1 MPLVNNYDG
10 FIFDYGKV
18 LVSSQT
24 EAEIAKLAEIAGVP
38 KDDFEE
44 HYWTD
49 RLDYD
54 KGLMTGVEYWQTL
67 GSQAGKPL
75 KLDQVAQLIELD
87 STSWMHFDE
96 PMWAFVDEL
105 RASGK
110 RVAVLSNMPSDLGE
124 AIKARTQRFDL
135 FDHVTLSYAVR
146 SVKPEAAIYEE
157 CLAGIGTPRKRTI
170 FFDDKRVNVQ
180 GAEMLGLPAIEFLD
194 RDTVL
199 RQMRGDLPS

>member
-1 MPLVNNYDG
+1 MAPVNNYDG

-24 EAEIAKLAEIAGVP
+24 EAEVAKLAAIVGIP
-38 KDDFEE
+38 KDAFEE
-44 HYWTD
+44 LYWTD

-54 KGLMTGVEYWQTL
+54 KGSMTGIGYWQAL
-67 GSQAGKPL
+67 GTQAGKL
-75 KLDQVAQLIELD
+75 LTLDQIGQLIELD

-110 RVAVLSNMPSDLGE
+110 RVAVLSNMPLDLGE
-124 AIKARTQRFDL
+124 AIKLRTQRFGL
-135 FDHVTLSYAVR
+135 FDHVTLSYEVR

-170 FFDDKRVNVQ
+170 FFDDKLVNVQ
-180 GAEMLGLPAIEFLD
+180 GAEMLGMDAIEFLD

-199 RQMRGDLPS
+199 RQMRGG

>member
-1 MPLVNNYDG
+1 
-10 FIFDYGKV
+10 
-18 LVSSQT
+18 
-24 EAEIAKLAEIAGVP
+24 
-38 KDDFEE
+38 
-44 HYWTD
+44 
-49 RLDYD
+49 
-54 KGLMTGVEYWQTL
+54 
-67 GSQAGKPL
+67 
-75 KLDQVAQLIELD
+75 
-87 STSWMHFDE
+87 
-96 PMWAFVDEL
+96 
-105 RASGK
+105 
-110 RVAVLSNMPSDLGE
+110 
-124 AIKARTQRFDL
+124 L